1 MLGAYKFWA
10 CNEELV
16 RGWAPLPVEQLPMKI
31 DLIRLQTRSIFTLVL
46 SFDDLWDFENIKWF
60 LNDWKDPDFAHCP
73 MKICKANLK
82 LWPRSSRML
91 KCFRSLWYA
100 GYPATNTYISCCGVS
115 KHMKKTVYWGW
126 CVDVCI
132 HLAIPKLQQDPQ
144 DLVICQ
150 ACQTYTLPKT
160 NAALEHLSGPI
171 CAYMRFGPPPVHC
184 CFVPHP
190 AEKATG
196 NFILLR
202 IP

>member
-1 MLGAYKFWA
+1 MIYEISETSNDFWMIGKIPA
-10 CNEELV
+10 LLI
-16 RGWAPLPVEQLPMKI
+16 APLRAVKQT
-31 DLIRLQTRSIFTLVL
+31 LI
-46 SFDDLWDFENIKWF
+46 
-60 LNDWKDPDFAHCP
+60 
-73 MKICKANLK
+73 K
-82 LWPRSSRML
+82 LCPRSSRMR
-91 KCFRSLWYA
+91 KCFRSVCYA
-100 GYPATNTYISCCGVS
+100 EYPATNTYISWWYQNIW
-115 KHMKKTVYWGW
+115 KKTAYRGW
-126 CVDVCI
+126 CIDVCI

-171 CAYMRFGPPPVHC
+171 CAYMRIGPPPVHC

>member
-1 MLGAYKFWA
+1 MIYEISRTSNDFWMIGKIPTLLIA
-10 CNEELV
+10 PWRSVKQTLSCGHDLRECWNASEVYGMQGIQRPTPIFLV
-16 RGWAPLPVEQLPMKI
+16 VVYQ
-31 DLIRLQTRSIFTLVL
+31 
-46 SFDDLWDFENIKWF
+46 NIW
-60 LNDWKDPDFAHCP
+60 
-73 MKICKANLK
+73 
-82 LWPRSSRML
+82 
-91 KCFRSLWYA
+91 
-100 GYPATNTYISCCGVS
+100 
-115 KHMKKTVYWGW
+115 KKTVYWGW

-171 CAYMRFGPPPVHC
+171 CAYMRIGPPPVHC